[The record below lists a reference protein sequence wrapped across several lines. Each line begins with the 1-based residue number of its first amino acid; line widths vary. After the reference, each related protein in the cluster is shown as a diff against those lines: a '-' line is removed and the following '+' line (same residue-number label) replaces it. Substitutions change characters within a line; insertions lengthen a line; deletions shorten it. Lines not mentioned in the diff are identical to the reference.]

1 MQFFLKFSRVK
12 TTEECYTQIRNEC
25 DDFVLYN
32 VDVTTVDK
40 IFMNLDAAKNSAIDQ
55 ISAKFLKD
63 GPPVIVI
70 HLGNTKNLLIK
81 IET

>member
-1 MQFFLKFSRVK
+1 
-12 TTEECYTQIRNEC
+12 
-25 DDFVLYN
+25 
-32 VDVTTVDK
+32 
-40 IFMNLDAAKNSAIDQ
+40 MNLDAAKNSAIDQ

-70 HLGNTKNLLIK
+70 HLGNIKNLLIK

>member
-1 MQFFLKFSRVK
+1 
-12 TTEECYTQIRNEC
+12 
-25 DDFVLYN
+25 
-32 VDVTTVDK
+32 
-40 IFMNLDAAKNSAIDQ
+40 MNLDAAKNSAIDQ

-81 IET
+81 IETSNLRY